1 MENKYE
7 KIGDI
12 LEYGSIT
19 DEEAVK
25 LCNQIICDSTLVLD
39 DKLLESMF
47 YAIFTGVNN
56 RNIASELNLDC
67 VINNIDKY
75 NDEILD
81 YIITILAY
89 TGDEQ
94 YLSILS
100 RIGET
105 KENLDVNEAIEELKY
120 RAQKDK

>member
-12 LEYGSIT
+12 LEYGGIT

-75 NDEILD
+75 NDEIVD

-89 TGDEQ
+89 TGKEK
-94 YLSILS
+94 YLSILIS
-100 RIGET
+100 IGET
-105 KENLDVNEAIEELKY
+105 RKNLDVNEAIEELKY
-120 RAQKDK
+120 RIEKDK